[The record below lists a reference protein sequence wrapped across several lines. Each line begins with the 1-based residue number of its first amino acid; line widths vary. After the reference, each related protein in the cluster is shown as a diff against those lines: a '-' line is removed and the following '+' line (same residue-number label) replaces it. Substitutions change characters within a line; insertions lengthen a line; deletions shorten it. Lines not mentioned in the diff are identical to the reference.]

1 MQLHEAE
8 DAAFADV
15 SVSVVDDLRVKLT
28 LLQQP
33 LEVVP
38 GELHGGACGCS
49 FDTGCDDLEERL
61 EARGLFHTE
70 KGHN

>member
-15 SVSVVDDLRVKLT
+15 SVRVVDDLRVKLT

-33 LEVVP
+33 FEIVP
-38 GELHGGACGCS
+38 GELHGCGCC
-49 FDTGCDDLEERL
+49 FDTGCDDLEEGL

>member
-8 DAAFADV
+8 DAALADV
-15 SVSVVDDLRVKLT
+15 SVRVIDDLRVKLT

-33 LEVVP
+33 FEVVP
-38 GELHGGACGCS
+38 GELHGCGCCC
-49 FDTGCDDLEERL
+49 FDTGCYDLEERL